1 MGFFRVKIKRIE
13 LGFAMLIK
21 STPLAVVSIKVVGL
35 LELIDF

>member
-1 MGFFRVKIKRIE
+1 MRFFRVKIKPE

-35 LELIDF
+35 LVVSTT